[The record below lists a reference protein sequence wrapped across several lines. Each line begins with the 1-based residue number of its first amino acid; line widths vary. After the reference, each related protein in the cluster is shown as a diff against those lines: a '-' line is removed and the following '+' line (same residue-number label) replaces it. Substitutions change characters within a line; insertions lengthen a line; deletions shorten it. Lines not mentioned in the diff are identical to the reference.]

1 MESQEPRPRV
11 LIVEDDTWI
20 AAMLADIAQSA
31 GIEVVGPVSTLRE
44 AVQIASS
51 QRLDA
56 ALLDIGLGRTEVYAA
71 ADVLEERDI
80 PFAFVT
86 GRSEA
91 EIELLHRGRP
101 VWSKPFLQ
109 QQIVDG
115 LKELIA
121 RR

>member
-1 MESQEPRPRV
+1 MESREPPPRV

-20 AAMLADIAQSA
+20 AAMLESIVRSA
-31 GIEVVGPVSTLRE
+31 GLEVVGPVSTLRE
-44 AVQIASS
+44 AVRIASS
-51 QRLDA
+51 ERLDA

-101 VWSKPFLQ
+101 VWTKPFLQ
-109 QQIVDG
+109 QQIAQG
-115 LKELIA
+115 LKDLIE

>member
-1 MESQEPRPRV
+1 MENHAPLPRV

-20 AAMLADIAQSA
+20 AAMLEDIVRSA
-31 GIEVVGPVSTLRE
+31 GLEVVGPVGTLRE
-44 AVQIASS
+44 AVRIASS
-51 QRLDA
+51 EQLDA

-71 ADVLEERDI
+71 ADVLDERNI

-86 GRSEA
+86 AKSEA

-101 VWSKPFLQ
+101 VWTKPILQ
-109 QQIVDG
+109 QQITRG
-115 LKELIA
+115 LKDLIE

>member
-1 MESQEPRPRV
+1 MPRV
-11 LIVEDDTWI
+11 LIVEDDAWL
-20 AAMLADIAQSA
+20 AAMLADIAASA
-31 GIEVVGPVSTLRE
+31 GVEVVGPVSTLHD
-44 AVQIASS
+44 AVRIASS
-51 QRLDA
+51 ERLDA

-86 GRSEA
+86 GRTEA

-109 QQIVDG
+109 QQIANG
-115 LKELIA
+115 LKELIGQ
-121 RR
+121 R

>member
-20 AAMLADIAQSA
+20 AAMLADIAASA
-31 GIEVVGPVSTLRE
+31 GLEVVGPVSTLRE

-51 QRLDA
+51 ERLDA

-101 VWSKPFLQ
+101 VWTKPFLQ
-109 QQIVDG
+109 QQVANG
-115 LKELIA
+115 LKDLIA

>member
-1 MESQEPRPRV
+1 MESREPLPRV

-20 AAMLADIAQSA
+20 AGMLATIAAAA
-31 GIEVVGPVSTLRE
+31 GVEVVGPVSTLRE
-44 AVQIASS
+44 AVRIASS
-51 QRLDA
+51 ERLDA

-71 ADVLEERDI
+71 ADVLDERGI

-101 VWSKPFLQ
+101 VWTKPFLQ
-109 QQIVDG
+109 QQITNG
-115 LKELIA
+115 LKDLIE

>member
-1 MESQEPRPRV
+1 MESQEPLPRV
-11 LIVEDDTWI
+11 LIVEDDAWI
-20 AAMLADIAQSA
+20 AGMLATIAASA
-31 GIEVVGPVSTLRE
+31 GVEVVGPVSTLRE
-44 AVQIASS
+44 AVRIASS
-51 QRLDA
+51 ERLDA

-71 ADVLEERDI
+71 ADVLDERGI

-109 QQIVDG
+109 QQIANG
-115 LKELIA
+115 LRELIE

>member
-1 MESQEPRPRV
+1 MQSQEPPPRV
-11 LIVEDDTWI
+11 LIVEDDAWI
-20 AAMLADIAQSA
+20 AAMLEDIVQSA
-31 GIEVVGPVSTLRE
+31 GLEVVGPVSTLRE

-56 ALLDIGLGRTEVYAA
+56 ALLDIGLGCADVYAA
-71 ADVLEERDI
+71 ADVLEERNI

-86 GRSEA
+86 ARSEA

-101 VWSKPFLQ
+101 VWTKPLLQ
-109 QQIVDG
+109 DQIKRG
-115 LKELIA
+115 LKDLVS

>member
-1 MESQEPRPRV
+1 M
-11 LIVEDDTWI
+11 WI
-20 AAMLADIAQSA
+20 AGMLADIAASA
-31 GIEVVGPVSTLRE
+31 GLEVVGPVSTLRD
-44 AVQIASS
+44 AVRIASS
-51 QRLDA
+51 ERLDA

-86 GRSEA
+86 GRTEA

-109 QQIVDG
+109 QQIANG
-115 LKELIA
+115 LKDLIA

>member
-1 MESQEPRPRV
+1 MEGHVPPPRV

-20 AAMLADIAQSA
+20 AAMLEDIVRSA
-31 GIEVVGPVSTLRE
+31 GLEVVGPVGTLRE
-44 AVQIASS
+44 AVRIASS
-51 QRLDA
+51 EQLDA

-71 ADVLEERDI
+71 ADVLDERNI

-86 GRSEA
+86 AKSEA

-101 VWSKPFLQ
+101 VWTKPILQ
-109 QQIVDG
+109 QQITRG
-115 LKELIA
+115 LKDLIE

>member
-1 MESQEPRPRV
+1 MESREPLPRV
-11 LIVEDDTWI
+11 LIVEDDAWL
-20 AAMLADIAQSA
+20 AAMLADIAASA
-31 GIEVVGPVSTLRE
+31 GVEVVGPVSTLHD
-44 AVQIASS
+44 AVRIASS
-51 QRLDA
+51 ERLDA

-86 GRSEA
+86 GRTEA

-109 QQIVDG
+109 QQIANG
-115 LKELIA
+115 LKELIGQ
-121 RR
+121 R

>member
-1 MESQEPRPRV
+1 MESREPPPRV

-20 AAMLADIAQSA
+20 AGMLEHIVLAA
-31 GIEVVGPVSTLRE
+31 GLEVVGPVSTLRE
-44 AVQIASS
+44 AVRIASS
-51 QRLDA
+51 ERLDA

-71 ADVLEERDI
+71 ADVLEERNI

-101 VWSKPFLQ
+101 VWTKPFLQ
-109 QQIVDG
+109 LQIAQG
-115 LKELIA
+115 LKDLIE